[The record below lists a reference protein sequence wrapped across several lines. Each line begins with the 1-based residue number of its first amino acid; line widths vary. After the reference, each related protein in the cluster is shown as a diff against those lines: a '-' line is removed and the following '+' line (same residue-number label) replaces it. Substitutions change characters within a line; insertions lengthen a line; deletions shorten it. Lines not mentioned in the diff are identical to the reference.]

1 MVRHYPINTA
11 PPSTTITPIESLRE
25 VHNAFAHSAVVD
37 SGGHRWGPPAQSPA
51 PPPAGGGAG
60 EPKERVPHAGAPCII
75 HEFSKTN
82 E

>member
-1 MVRHYPINTA
+1 
-11 PPSTTITPIESLRE
+11 
-25 VHNAFAHSAVVD
+25 VVD

-60 EPKERVPHAGAPCII
+60 EPKKRVPRAGAPCII